1 MASRT
6 VKFDTSDL
14 SLIAE
19 MGQMY
24 LNEHNNSPGVS
35 KQIEGIIRKCKNNAK
50 TIKISSRKGKGRGLQ
65 QWVCAR
71 ISYLT
76 GFPYDNQS
84 DDSLI
89 LSRPMGQIGL
99 DIILKEKVRSV
110 FPFSIECKNSES
122 LDLIGTIAQVQN
134 NKLPDTQWM
143 IVHKRKTLEEP
154 IIIMTWEALEGLY
167 KRIIWKE

>member
-14 SLIAE
+14 SLIAQIGE
-19 MGQMY
+19 MY
-24 LNEHNNSPGVS
+24 INEHEDSPGVS
-35 KQIEGIIRKCKNNAK
+35 KQLQGIIRKCKNNAK
-50 TIKISSRKGKGRGLQ
+50 TIKISSRKGKGRNLQ
-65 QWVCAR
+65 QWVCTR

-76 GFPYDNQS
+76 GFPYENQS

-89 LSRPMGQIGL
+89 LSRPMGQMGL
-99 DIILKEKVRSV
+99 DIILKEKVRNV

-122 LDLIGTIAQVQN
+122 LDLIGTIDQVQN
-134 NKLPDTQWM
+134 NKLLNTQWM

-154 IIIMTWEALEGLY
+154 IIIMPWGALEDLY